1 MFVVRSHGT
10 SALKIAVR
18 NLPFESREPELGRFI
33 WPAVYFFVYFFMIF
47 YYVGI
52 RKCLVSMND
61 LICCF

>member
-33 WPAVYFFVYFFMIF
+33 WPAVYFFCLFFYDF
-47 YYVGI
+47 LLRI
-52 RKCLVSMND
+52 RKCLVSMDD